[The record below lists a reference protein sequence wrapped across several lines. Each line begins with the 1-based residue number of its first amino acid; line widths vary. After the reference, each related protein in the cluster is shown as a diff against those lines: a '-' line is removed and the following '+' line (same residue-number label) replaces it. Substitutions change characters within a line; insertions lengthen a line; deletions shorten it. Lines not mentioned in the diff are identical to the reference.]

1 MELHL
6 TADWRV
12 GSEIGRGG
20 FGRVHEL
27 EAGPH
32 LPAVAKFIPKQ
43 PGADR
48 ELLFVDL
55 PPLVRNVV
63 PVIDAGE
70 HEGSWVIVMPRAE
83 LSLRDHLEGSGKV
96 LDLDSGLQVLV
107 DIAQTLADLDG
118 KVVHRDLKPE
128 NVLRL
133 DGAWCLADFGISR
146 YAEAS
151 TAPDTHKFAMS
162 TPYAA
167 PERWRAERA
176 TAAADIYALGV
187 IAHEL
192 FSGSR
197 PFPGPTA
204 EAFRE
209 QHLHHDPPSLTSVP
223 AGLAALVDECLFKAP
238 TARPAA
244 QNLLARL
251 TKQAVAPRSG
261 ALAALAAANHA
272 EVQRRAEA
280 DRQASVAMTA
290 AERRGE
296 RQRAAR
302 TTFARISAVLH
313 EAIVGAAPSARS
325 ASTPGGGWAIQLGPA
340 QLRLVGPTTGSQ
352 NWGRWDGPAFEIDAV
367 SSLDL
372 RVPADPYGYEGRS
385 HSLWFGD
392 IQQSDSFAWFE
403 TAFMVSPFLTQRA
416 RQAPFALDPGEE
428 AAKAVWNGIAEWQVA
443 WRFTRLDPDDL
454 DDFVERWVGWF
465 AAGATGSLRHPTTMP
480 EKNPAGSWRKS

>member
-27 EAGPH
+27 EDGPH

-70 HEGSWVIVMPRAE
+70 HEGSWVIVMPQAE

-162 TPYAA
+162 T
-167 PERWRAERA
+167 
-176 TAAADIYALGV
+176 
-187 IAHEL
+187 
-192 FSGSR
+192 
-197 PFPGPTA
+197 
-204 EAFRE
+204 
-209 QHLHHDPPSLTSVP
+209 
-223 AGLAALVDECLFKAP
+223 LAV
-238 TARPAA
+238 
-244 QNLLARL
+244 
-251 TKQAVAPRSG
+251 G
-261 ALAALAAANHA
+261 ALNKHSSTSAACRPPL
-272 EVQRRAEA
+272 
-280 DRQASVAMTA
+280 
-290 AERRGE
+290 
-296 RQRAAR
+296 
-302 TTFARISAVLH
+302 
-313 EAIVGAAPSARS
+313 GAAPPRGLLLPARRVLPS
-325 ASTPGGGWAIQLGPA
+325 VEQLPAS
-340 QLRLVGPTTGSQ
+340 
-352 NWGRWDGPAFEIDAV
+352 
-367 SSLDL
+367 
-372 RVPADPYGYEGRS
+372 
-385 HSLWFGD
+385 
-392 IQQSDSFAWFE
+392 
-403 TAFMVSPFLTQRA
+403 
-416 RQAPFALDPGEE
+416 
-428 AAKAVWNGIAEWQVA
+428 
-443 WRFTRLDPDDL
+443 
-454 DDFVERWVGWF
+454 
-465 AAGATGSLRHPTTMP
+465 
-480 EKNPAGSWRKS
+480 